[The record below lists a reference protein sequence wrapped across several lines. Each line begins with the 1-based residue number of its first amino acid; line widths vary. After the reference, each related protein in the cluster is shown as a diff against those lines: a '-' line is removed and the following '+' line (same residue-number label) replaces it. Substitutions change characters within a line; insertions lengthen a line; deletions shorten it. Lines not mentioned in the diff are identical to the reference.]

1 MTVRLPYRLAAILS
15 YPFVRLLLRARWTG
29 AANVPAGGGAVV
41 ASNHL
46 SNLDAFPL
54 ALGVFPR
61 RHFVFMAKIELFR
74 PPLGPILRVLGGF
87 PVDRSRPD
95 RDALQTAVDLCR
107 RGELLLMFPEGT
119 RRAKGL
125 RKRFV
130 ATPHS
135 GAARIALRA
144 GVPLV
149 PAAVSGTDGLARLA
163 PVRVA
168 YGPPIEVADLAGAD
182 RRTAAT
188 VATERLMAA
197 IAELERGLAD

>member
-1 MTVRLPYRLAAILS
+1 VI
-15 YPFVRLLLRARWTG
+15 
-29 AANVPAGGGAVV
+29 

-61 RHFVFMAKIELFR
+61 RQLVFMAKIELFR
-74 PPLGPILRVLGGF
+74 PPLGTILRVLGGF

-130 ATPHS
+130 PTPHS

-144 GVPLV
+144 GVPLI
-149 PAAVSGTDGLARLA
+149 PAAVSGTDALGRLG

-168 YGPPIEVADLAGAD
+168 YGAPIEVADLATGD
-182 RRTAAT
+182 RRTAAS

-197 IAELERGLAD
+197 IAELEASL